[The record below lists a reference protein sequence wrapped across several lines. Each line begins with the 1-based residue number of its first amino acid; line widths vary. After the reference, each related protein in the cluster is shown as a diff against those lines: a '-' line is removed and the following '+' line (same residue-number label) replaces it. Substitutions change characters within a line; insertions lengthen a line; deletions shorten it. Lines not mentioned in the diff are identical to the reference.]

1 MNNGIITPCTI
12 ASQDGRSGLSLLWS
26 PGPVCCLVSTL
37 FRTFELLR
45 SHYNYNYFIAACS
58 ICSRIIHTYDS
69 ASCLRSWLLWPCYQV
84 NAMISTS
91 CAAIYSSLI
100 QPSGQSLHLSG
111 CSWKFDFRRKFN
123 LLWVAINVLIP
134 INSCVTYPYLEDG
147 RRPVYLVSLPLLC
160 AGSLGVALSR
170 GVPELMVLRF
180 LQAIGCSAGLSVG
193 SAVIGDIYKLEE
205 RYVVQWT
212 VCVASL
218 TAVWLLKG
226 NCDGCFLRGWSSL
239 CHVFQIIP

>member
-1 MNNGIITPCTI
+1 MTNLRPYQFAKLPLITNQYFSRIQCRRKKHRYLLNNGIITPCTI

-37 FRTFELLR
+37 FRTFELLP

-91 CAAIYSSLI
+91 CAAIYSSFI

-123 LLWVAINVLIP
+123 LLWV
-134 INSCVTYPYLEDG
+134 
-147 RRPVYLVSLPLLC
+147 
-160 AGSLGVALSR
+160 
-170 GVPELMVLRF
+170 
-180 LQAIGCSAGLSVG
+180 
-193 SAVIGDIYKLEE
+193 
-205 RYVVQWT
+205 
-212 VCVASL
+212 
-218 TAVWLLKG
+218 
-226 NCDGCFLRGWSSL
+226 
-239 CHVFQIIP
+239 H